1 LLLEADAEIVA
12 MEDGSI
18 RVLLTV
24 SAELALLVETVSYA
38 ELLLLLLLE
47 IELEVTYADEETML
61 EVT

>member
-1 LLLEADAEIVA
+1 

-38 ELLLLLLLE
+38 ELLLLLLE
-47 IELEVTYADEETML
+47 IELDVTYADEEIML

>member
-1 LLLEADAEIVA
+1 

-38 ELLLLLLLE
+38 ELLLLLLE
-47 IELEVTYADEETML
+47 IELDVTYADEETML

>member
-1 LLLEADAEIVA
+1 

-38 ELLLLLLLE
+38 ELLLLLLLLE
-47 IELEVTYADEETML
+47 IELDVTYADEETML

>member
-1 LLLEADAEIVA
+1 MLLEADAEIVA

-24 SAELALLVETVSYA
+24 SAELALFVETFSYA

-47 IELEVTYADEETML
+47 IELEVT
-61 EVT
+61 

>member
-1 LLLEADAEIVA
+1 

-38 ELLLLLLLE
+38 ELLLE

>member
-1 LLLEADAEIVA
+1 

-24 SAELALLVETVSYA
+24 STELALLVETVSYA
-38 ELLLLLLLE
+38 ELLLLLLE
-47 IELEVTYADEETML
+47 IELDVTYADEETML

>member
-1 LLLEADAEIVA
+1 

-18 RVLLTV
+18 RVPLTV

-38 ELLLLLLLE
+38 ELLLLLE

>member
-1 LLLEADAEIVA
+1 

-38 ELLLLLLLE
+38 ELLLLLE

>member
-1 LLLEADAEIVA
+1 

-38 ELLLLLLLE
+38 ELLLLLLLLLE

>member
-1 LLLEADAEIVA
+1 

-38 ELLLLLLLE
+38 ELLLLLLLLE

>member
-1 LLLEADAEIVA
+1 